1 MTCELTEMI
10 QSYAS
15 LSADIA
21 FEESKWDKSSSYIK
35 ELKEEYQTIWQQIEN
50 RIEELRGN

>member
-35 ELKEEYQTIWQQIEN
+35 ELKEEYQTLWQQIEN